1 MHCVVAKCS
10 SVSKEFTAFIIRVTV
25 VSGGCCSCM
34 DGKNFVGFVGRFEVV
49 QPCTAVRGGVRGSG
63 ISRTALCWALIV
75 GDMKIIG

>member
-1 MHCVVAKCS
+1 
-10 SVSKEFTAFIIRVTV
+10 
-25 VSGGCCSCM
+25 M